1 MIKTYPVLGWTFF
14 IAALSLAGIPPLS
27 GFIGKFLIVRGGIE
41 AGELTGPIIVLVSSL
56 LVLYSVI
63 QLFMRAFWGS
73 SRTYTGE
80 KQSLVTRLLAPTVCL
95 VLLSVVY
102 GVGAEAMRPLIQ
114 QAVEP
119 LTNPTL
125 YIDAVLKGGR

>member
-1 MIKTYPVLGWTFF
+1 V
-14 IAALSLAGIPPLS
+14 
-27 GFIGKFLIVRGGIE
+27 V
-41 AGELTGPIIVLVSSL
+41 
-56 LVLYSVI
+56 
-63 QLFMRAFWGS
+63 QLFMRAFWGTPK
-73 SRTYTGE
+73 TYSGD
-80 KQSLVTRLLAPTVCL
+80 KQALVPKLLVPTIVL
-95 VLLSVVY
+95 VALSVLY